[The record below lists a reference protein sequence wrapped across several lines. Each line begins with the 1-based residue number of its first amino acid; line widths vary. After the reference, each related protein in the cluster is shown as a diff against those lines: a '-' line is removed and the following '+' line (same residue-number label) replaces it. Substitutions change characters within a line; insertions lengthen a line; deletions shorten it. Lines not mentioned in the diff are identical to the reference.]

1 MSTVASRP
9 AEQPVRPFRREVVA
23 SFSSYLEARRA
34 IDNLAALGFPVERV
48 NVVGQGLQIVT
59 GEAPRRRWLSLLEA
73 ALAGAVVGAFAMLL
87 GVVTDLGGAALS
99 AAWIGSGLFC
109 GTLGGV
115 SVDVL
120 WSARRGPG
128 PELRLFADRY
138 DLAVDPGIADEAVA
152 AIEAAEEAAESRW
165 HETSPQDPET
175 PPEKDQRPLKAS

>member
-1 MSTVASRP
+1 MSATAARP
-9 AEQPVRPFRREVVA
+9 GEQSVRPFRREVVA

-34 IDNLAALGFPVERV
+34 IDNLAALDFPVERV

-73 ALAGAVVGAFAMLL
+73 GLAGAVVGALATLL
-87 GVVTDLGGAALS
+87 GVLAELGAAELN
-99 AAWIGSGLFC
+99 AVWIGSGLIC
-109 GTLGGV
+109 GMLGGV

-120 WSARRGPG
+120 WSARRGPS

-152 AIEAAEEAAESRW
+152 AIEAAEGAAERRW
-165 HETSPQDPET
+165 GETSPQNPKT